1 MSSFKGILGET
12 AINIAT
18 WLKLDKAAYHRL
30 NNIALPLS
38 NGGSTQIDHVIVSVY
53 GIFIIE
59 TKNYKGWIFGKEKQ
73 AQWTQTIMGRKYKFQ
88 NPLRQNY
95 LHIKTL
101 AELLELDMSYFHS
114 MIAFIGECELKTRD
128 ELPEHVL
135 KGGAVSYIKKKQD
148 KILTEAEVQSIVGQ
162 IETNRFAKSWRTNRQ
177 HKTYLKD
184 KHTDAGNKQSTV
196 SSIKSNTESNT
207 SHNSIQSAKPKIQ
220 SNSVVKVYSQWS
232 GQVEQA
238 DSSIMAFTSKNAVF
252 ITPFG
257 IVGFEPEIN
266 KPEVNK
272 ASSNEPVITKQVN
285 EALISS
291 AIPTCPKCNGEM
303 IQRVAKKGARQGQ
316 AFFGCS
322 QFPKCR
328 GVVNIS

>member
-1 MSSFKGILGET
+1 MK
-12 AINIAT
+12 
-18 WLKLDKAAYHRL
+18 
-30 NNIALPLS
+30 
-38 NGGSTQIDHVIVSVY
+38 
-53 GIFIIE
+53 
-59 TKNYKGWIFGKEKQ
+59 
-73 AQWTQTIMGRKYKFQ
+73 
-88 NPLRQNY
+88 
-95 LHIKTL
+95 
-101 AELLELDMSYFHS
+101 
-114 MIAFIGECELKTRD
+114 
-128 ELPEHVL
+128 
-135 KGGAVSYIKKKQD
+135 
-148 KILTEAEVQSIVGQ
+148 SIVGQ

-177 HKTYLKD
+177 HKAYLKD

-252 ITPFG
+252 ITPFD

-266 KPEVNK
+266 KQETNKPEVTK
-272 ASSNEPVITKQVN
+272 ASSNEPVITKQINNPV
-285 EALISS
+285 ISV
-291 AIPTCPKCNGEM
+291 AIHTCPKCNGEM

-316 AFFGCS
+316 VFFGCS
-322 QFPKCR
+322 QFSKCR